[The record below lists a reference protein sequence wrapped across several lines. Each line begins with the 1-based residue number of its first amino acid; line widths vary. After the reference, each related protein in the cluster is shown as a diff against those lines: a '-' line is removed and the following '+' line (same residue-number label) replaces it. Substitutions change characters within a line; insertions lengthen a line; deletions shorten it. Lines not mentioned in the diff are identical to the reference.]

1 MSNISPINLQL
12 NFADVRMP
20 EVKRMYGKPW
30 LRFGDNND
38 FPDTL
43 LYLFNKS
50 AKHNAIINGKIG
62 YIAGNGLSFENEQAK
77 AWAQN
82 VNRYGESLQDVA
94 NKLIA
99 DCELFGGFYLEE
111 VWGTTGQL
119 VEIYHHEFNTVRVA
133 EDYQNFY
140 IKNDWSSYKEETLI
154 IPATG
159 KENTGRTMRMFK
171 EYRSGSKQYPI
182 PNYIGCLNY
191 LETDVEIS
199 KFHLS
204 SIKNGLFPSWAVTFN
219 NGVPDEEGKAI
230 IEQGIKKKFSG
241 AENAG
246 SFWLMFNDDPAKAPI
261 FQDLSNTNL
270 DKHFDIL
277 SKRVQDEIFIGHGVT
292 NGMLFGVKTEGQ
304 LGAANEL
311 KTSYEIFQ
319 NTYINKKQRQAER
332 YLNSIVEMTG
342 IKQPGISITPT
353 DPVGITFSEAVIAQI
368 APKAWML
375 EKIGINPEDYP
386 ELQQPGAVTATP
398 QAMVNDNIKNLTGRQ
413 YQQLTRIIR
422 EFTKGKITEA
432 QAKSLLKTGLGLND
446 EECATMLGTDEP
458 MAFGYQY
465 SEQETADMF
474 LKFGE
479 DLENY
484 EVVYSGNAAE
494 GLELEM
500 QFAETANNDVQASI
514 LDLVKKNKRITV
526 PEIAKVLEVSIPVVN
541 ANLAVLEKSD
551 LLKIKTYKIGQ
562 DTIIERELTKPL
574 AEAVGKLKPET
585 KQIFIR
591 YTYEVLPGVGDPII
605 PTTRPFCKAM
615 VKNTRYWSRVEIEQ
629 ISERVGFSIWDRR
642 GGWWGNSPTCRHFWK
657 VNVLTK
663 KRN

>member
-1 MSNISPINLQL
+1 
-12 NFADVRMP
+12 MP
-20 EVKRMYGKPW
+20 EIKKMYGKPY
-30 LRFGDNND
+30 LRFGENND

-62 YIAGNGLSFENEQAK
+62 YIIGNGLTFESEQAK
-77 AWAQN
+77 AWANN
-82 VNRYGESLQDVA
+82 VNRYGETLQDLA

-111 VWGTTGQL
+111 VYDVMGRL
-119 VEIYHHEFNTVRVA
+119 VEIYHHEFNTVRVS

-159 KENTGRTMRMFK
+159 TKNTGRSMRMFK

-182 PNYIGCLNY
+182 PNYIGALNY

-219 NGVPDEEGKAI
+219 NGVPDEEGKGL
-230 IEQGIKKKFSG
+230 IEQGIRKKFSG
-241 AENAG
+241 SENAG
-246 SFWLMFNDDPAKAPI
+246 AFWLIFNDDPAKAPI

-319 NTYINKKQRQAER
+319 NTYINKKQRQTER
-332 YLNSIVEMTG
+332 YLNSIIAATG
-342 IKQPGISITPT
+342 IQGENISITPT
-353 DPVGITFSEAVIAQI
+353 DPVGITFSETTIKEV
-368 APKAWML
+368 APKAWIL
-375 EKIGINPEDYP
+375 EKIGINPEEYP
-386 ELQQPGAVTATP
+386 GTLQPAEMPGVVQTP
-398 QAMVNDNIKNLTGRQ
+398 QTMVNDNIKNLTGKQ

-422 EFTKGKITEA
+422 EFSKGKITEP
-432 QAKSLLKTGLGLND
+432 QAIALLKTGLGLND
-446 EECATMLGTDEP
+446 AECATMLGTDQQA
-458 MAFGYQY
+458 AFGQVYG
-465 SEQETADMF
+465 EVETADM
-474 LKFGE
+474 LLQFGE
-479 DLENY
+479 DVEDYNLI
-484 EVVYSGNAAE
+484 YSEAADFTQNF
-494 GLELEM
+494 EM
-500 QFAETANNDVQASI
+500 KFAEVANTDTQANI
-514 LDLVKKNKRITV
+514 LDQIKKNKRVT
-526 PEIAKVLEVSIPVVN
+526 VLELAQLLKLDTSVIG
-541 ANLAVLEKSD
+541 ANLAILEKNG
-551 LLKIKTYKIGQ
+551 LIKTGSYTIGQ
-562 DTIIERELTKPL
+562 DVIIERELTKPL
-574 AEAVGKLKPET
+574 KEAIGDIKPET

-591 YTYEVLPGVGDPII
+591 YTYEVLPGVGAPII
-605 PTTRPFCKAM
+605 DTTRPFCAKL
-615 VKNTRYWSRVEIEQ
+615 VKNKRYWSRTEIETV
-629 ISERVGFSIWDRR
+629 SERVGFSVWDRR
-642 GGWWGNSPTCRHFWK
+642 GGWWGKSPTCRHFWK
-657 VNVLTK
+657 VNILTK
-663 KRN
+663 KTK

>member
-1 MSNISPINLQL
+1 
-12 NFADVRMP
+12 MP
-20 EVKRMYGKPW
+20 EVKKMYGKPW

-43 LYLFNKS
+43 LYLYNKS
-50 AKHNAIINGKIG
+50 AKHNAIINGKVG
-62 YIAGNGLSFENEQAK
+62 YILGNGLSFENEQAK

-111 VWGTTGQL
+111 VWGQTGQL

-159 KENTGRTMRMFK
+159 KNNTGRTMRMFK

-311 KTSYEIFQ
+311 KTSYEVFQ

-332 YLNSIVEMTG
+332 YLNSIVEMVG
-342 IKQPGISITPT
+342 ISQPGVSITPT
-353 DPVGITFSEAVIAQI
+353 DPVGITFTEAIISQV
-368 APKAWML
+368 APKAWLL

-386 ELQQPGAVTATP
+386 ELQQPAEGAAP
-398 QAMVNDNIKNLTGRQ
+398 SQAMVNDNIKNLTGRQ

-458 MAFGYQY
+458 TAFGYQY

-500 QFAETANNDVQASI
+500 QFAETANNEVQANI
-514 LDLVKKNKRITV
+514 LDLVKKNKRITI

-541 ANLAVLEKSD
+541 ANLAVLDKNG

-562 DTIIERELTKPL
+562 DTITERELTKPL
-574 AEAVGKLKPET
+574 AEAVGQLKPET

-591 YTYEVLPGVGDPII
+591 YTYEVLPGVGDPVI

-615 VKNTRYWSRVEIEQ
+615 VQNKRYWSRVEIEQ

-663 KRN
+663 KRK